1 MALPG
6 GVVLLAGDGFDDV
19 DKGLDLGSLFGQR
32 TELGVVQLDVDA
44 ALKLQIHVELIGWCW
59 KWISQIDLL

>member
-6 GVVLLAGDGFDDV
+6 GVVLLASDGFDDV

-44 ALKLQIHVELIGWCW
+44 ALKWQIHVELIG
-59 KWISQIDLL
+59 

>member
-44 ALKLQIHVELIGWCW
+44 ALKWQIHVELIG
-59 KWISQIDLL
+59 